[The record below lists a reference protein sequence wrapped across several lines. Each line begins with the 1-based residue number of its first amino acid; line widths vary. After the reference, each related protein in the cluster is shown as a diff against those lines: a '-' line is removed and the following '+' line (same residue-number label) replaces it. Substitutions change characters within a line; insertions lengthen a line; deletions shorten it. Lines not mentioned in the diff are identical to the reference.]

1 MKTMQAMP
9 DIWDD
14 LSFQT
19 SREAVFGALACW
31 SVRQSPYLVPVDFAV
46 ALVEFDA
53 NFIVDKYFEAS
64 CKMLSKSI
72 RSTFDSCPVI
82 LGWNIP
88 KKTGRDRVIR
98 MGKGEAPHYDF
109 IDLDALA
116 RNVAHAV
123 TVEEKYR
130 QLNR

>member
-1 MKTMQAMP
+1 MQTMQAMP
-9 DIWDD
+9 DIFDD
-14 LSFQT
+14 QTFKT
-19 SREAVFGALACW
+19 SRETIFGALACW
-31 SVRQSPYLVPVDFAV
+31 AVRLSPYLVPDGLEE
-46 ALVEFDA
+46 ALIEFDA
-53 NFIVDKYFEAS
+53 LFNVDEYFEAS
-64 CKMLSKSI
+64 CNVLSKNI

-88 KKTGRDRVIR
+88 RKTVRVPII
-98 MGKGEAPHYDF
+98 GIGDGGWHYDF